1 MNISSKTIN
10 KWTLVSLSGQF
21 DSQYSVEI
29 ENYLMALIEQDKYN
43 IALDLSDVSI
53 LTSAGLRVLLMVLK
67 IVKAKYGSLELINP
81 HSNVRTVFDLAGFSN
96 IFSIMDDSS
105 ALE

>member
-21 DSQYSVEI
+21 DSQHSVEI
-29 ENYLMALIEQDKYN
+29 ENYLIALIEQDKYN

-53 LTSAGLRVLLMVLK
+53 LTSAGLRVLLMILK

-81 HSNVRTVFDLAGFSN
+81 HPNVRTVFDLAGFSN
-96 IFSIMDDSS
+96 IFSIMDDYS